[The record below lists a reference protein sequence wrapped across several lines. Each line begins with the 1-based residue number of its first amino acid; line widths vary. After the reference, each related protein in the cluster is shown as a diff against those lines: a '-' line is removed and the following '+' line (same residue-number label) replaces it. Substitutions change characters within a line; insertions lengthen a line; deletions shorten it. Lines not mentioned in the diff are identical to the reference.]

1 CGPELDIAAG
11 LTLGWINSLTESV
24 LTPPG
29 KHEILRICFNLP
41 PGAQVGACS
50 RLRFVLCLGVQGAP
64 VRSIVTAQGGE
75 TILLFSRDGDVCI
88 HNDPPFSRG
97 DATADGNFDI
107 SDPIFILGC
116 MFLGTECPV
125 CPDSGDA
132 NDDGILNIAD
142 PIYLLNWRFST
153 GAPPAPPF
161 PDCGLDPTGDG
172 LDDCE
177 GFTPC

>member
-1 CGPELDIAAG
+1 MKIDLTGADVVDAHCHGFRSQDLLDRD
-11 LTLGWINSLTESV
+11 
-24 LTPPG
+24 P
-29 KHEILRICFNLP
+29 
-41 PGAQVGACS
+41 
-50 RLRFVLCLGVQGAP
+50 
-64 VRSIVTAQGGE
+64 TAFE
-75 TILLFSRDGDVCI
+75 TR
-88 HNDPPFSRG
+88 
-97 DATADGNFDI
+97 
-107 SDPIFILGC
+107 C

-177 GFTPC
+177 GFTPCE